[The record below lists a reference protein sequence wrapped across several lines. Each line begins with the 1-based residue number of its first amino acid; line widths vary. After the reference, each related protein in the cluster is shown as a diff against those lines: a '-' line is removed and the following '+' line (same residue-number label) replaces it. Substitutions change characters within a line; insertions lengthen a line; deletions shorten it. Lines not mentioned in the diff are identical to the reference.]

1 MDEIVNRVAQSAL
14 ISVDLEDIRAE
25 GERVLIDI
33 KEQLFQGL
41 ILREKDFRAF
51 IKEHDW
57 SQYQDKH
64 VAVTCSEDVVIPTWA
79 YMLLT
84 TRLEKYA
91 KTIVFGD
98 LSRLE
103 EKLFE
108 KAISELDTDQFI
120 DKPVVVKGCSK
131 EDVPVTAYVD
141 ITEKL
146 RPIAKTIMYGEPCS
160 TVPIYKKPR
169 KK

>member
-14 ISVDLEDIRAE
+14 ISFDLEDIRAE

-91 KTIVFGD
+91 TTIVFGD
-98 LSRLE
+98 LTRLE

-108 KAISELDTDQFI
+108 KAIAALDTEQFV

-131 EDVPVTAYVD
+131 EEVPVTAYVD

-146 RPIAKTIMYGEPCS
+146 RPIAKTIMFGEPCS